1 MIGNSCNEILQ
12 PWRTLYKAALAETDV
27 QMLASRIE
35 EARKALVVRSRE
47 LFSGSANYD
56 CESEAIDDAM
66 YALKA
71 LENCLKLNT
80 KDSRRTSRTA

>member
-1 MIGNSCNEILQ
+1 MISNSCNETLQ
-12 PWRTLYKAALAETDV
+12 PWRTSYKAALAETDV
-27 QMLASRIE
+27 QRLTSRIE

-56 CESEAIDDAM
+56 SDSEAIHDAM

-71 LENCLKLNT
+71 LENCLQLNT
-80 KDSRRTSRTA
+80 KDRRQTSRTA

>member
-1 MIGNSCNEILQ
+1 MIGNSCNETLQ
-12 PWRTLYKAALAETDV
+12 PWRTLYKAALVETDV
-27 QMLASRIE
+27 QMLTSRIE

-47 LFSGSANYD
+47 LFSGPAND
-56 CESEAIDDAM
+56 DSESEAIDDAV

-80 KDSRRTSRTA
+80 T